1 MILNNLLKSGEFLNI
16 QGDVSYSFPA
26 QFEEDIKIY
35 SKSIPYFLDD
45 GYIIFT
51 GVNAID
57 LLGILYK
64 DKEEQSFIKNNH
76 ALFEYM
82 PNCLIK
88 AVSNDAVLPSK
99 PRFSDVGYDISIIKE
114 HKRFNSVTTL
124 YDTGIQVSIEPG
136 YYLEV
141 VPRSSLSKS
150 GYMLANS
157 VGIID
162 VSYRGNIYIALTKI
176 APEAEDIEYPFRC
189 CQLIVRKQVGMIIKE
204 TDNLE
209 ETMRNDGGFGSTG

>member
-1 MILNNLLKSGEFLNI
+1 MILNNLLKAGEFLNI

-26 QFEEDIKIY
+26 EFEEDIKIY

-64 DKEEQSFIKNNH
+64 DREEQSFIKNNH

-82 PNCLIK
+82 PHCLIK
-88 AVSNDAVLPSK
+88 SVSNDAVLPSK

-114 HKRFNSVTTL
+114 HKTFNSVTTL

-157 VGIID
+157 IGIID

-189 CQLIVRKQVGMIIKE
+189 CQLIVRKQLGMIIKE